1 MMITL
6 VLMLPLIL
14 GLVAFAMKNRFVN
27 RIALLGSASLFLVV
41 AVMKLFGVDWPWQP
55 GWMLQYFQFDG
66 IGFYFFVVM
75 ALVFAGVAV
84 YSLFY
89 FKEHNLAARQESIY
103 VVEILFFA
111 VAMSGVI
118 LSTHLALLWVFVEA
132 TTLTSALLIYFEKR
146 KSSLEATWKYIYI
159 CSIGIALA
167 FVGIILLS
175 IGSKSIGSLFFSD
188 LYEHAAQ
195 INPFWLKVSFAFI
208 FVGLGTKIGIAP
220 IHAWLPDA
228 HSEAPSPVS
237 ALLSGTLLNSAFL
250 GLLRVQEILIRA
262 HQEIFSNFILIL
274 TGFLSL
280 FVSAVFM
287 LRVKNYKRMLAY
299 SSIENMGIMFIGI
312 GLGKF
317 GLFAAMLHTFAHSLS
332 KTSLFLTSGNILH
345 LHKTKKIE
353 EVRGLLKTDSITG
366 WIWIVSALSIIGI
379 PPFPIFIS
387 KFFIVKAFW
396 LNGYGW
402 LAIVFFLFLI
412 IVTFGMGKAVFDMAF
427 GEATSKQEKEN
438 RLALSAYL
446 PQIVFLVVLLVV
458 GINMPHQVLD
468 MINRAADFF
477 TSGLP
482 ANALSVGR

>member
-1 MMITL
+1 MMATL
-6 VLMLPLIL
+6 VMVFPLVL
-14 GLVAFAMKNRFVN
+14 GLLSFALKNRLVN

-41 AVMKLFGVDWPWQP
+41 AVVKWFGADSSWQP
-55 GWMLQYFQFDG
+55 EWVLQYFQFDG

-75 ALVFAGVAV
+75 ALVFVGVAV

-89 FKEHNLAARQESIY
+89 FKEHNLAVRQESIY

-146 KSSLEATWKYIYI
+146 KSSLEATWKYVYI

-175 IGSKSIGSLFFSD
+175 IGSKNVGSLFFSD

-195 INPFWLKVSFAFI
+195 INPFWLKVAFAFI

-250 GLLRVQEILIRA
+250 GLLRVQEIFIRA
-262 HQEIFSNFILIL
+262 HQESFSNFILIL

-332 KTSLFLTSGNILH
+332 KTSLFLTSGNILSRY
-345 LHKTKKIE
+345 KSKRIDD
-353 EVRGLLKTDSITG
+353 VRGLLKSDPVTG

-387 KFFIVKAFW
+387 KFLVVKAFW

-402 LAIVFFLFLI
+402 LAILFFLFLI

-427 GEATSKQEKEN
+427 GDSVLKQKKEN

-446 PQIVFLVVLLVV
+446 PQIVFLIVLLVV

-482 ANALSVGR
+482 ANVLSVGR